1 MTQNSNKI
9 LVPIDFQE
17 PSLNALDHS
26 YELARLFDA
35 ELILLYVIEVTG
47 VFGKLRSPE
56 DYVNSVIKE
65 AREKFD
71 ELEKLAGSVSSK
83 ASVKVTTIIEKGK
96 PYDRIINTAIDND
109 VILIIMGKSGVLDAP
124 DRNFIG
130 SNTLNVI
137 REAPCPV
144 ITVKGD
150 KPMPEKF
157 ANILLPLDFTGHTKK
172 QVQKAIDLGG
182 YFGSSINI
190 ISVISR
196 ENKVTKLLKQVQM
209 NQVKN
214 AINRHGVRCHS
225 ELLYIDDKT
234 AAEEVIDYSM
244 KIDADLIIIMT
255 QQKKS
260 IIHYYVGSTALQIIQ
275 NSEIP
280 VLSIFPAAEFKPG
293 MVTSMVDPM
302 GLMRK
307 KDEE

>member
-26 YELARLFDA
+26 YEMARLFDA

-56 DYVNSVIKE
+56 EYLNNVIKE

-71 ELEKLAGSVSSK
+71 ELEKLSGSVSIK

-96 PYDRIINTAIDND
+96 PYDRIINTAVDND
-109 VILIIMGKSGVLDAP
+109 VILIIMGKSGVLDTP
-124 DRNFIG
+124 DRKFIG

-190 ISVISR
+190 ISVVTR

-214 AINRHGVRCHS
+214 AINRHGIRCHS
-225 ELLYIDDKT
+225 ELLYIDDKS

-244 KIDADLIIIMT
+244 KMDADLIIIMT

>member
-56 DYVNSVIKE
+56 GYVKNVIKE

-109 VILIIMGKSGVLDAP
+109 VILIIMGKSGVLDTP
-124 DRNFIG
+124 DRKFIG

-137 REAPCPV
+137 RDAPCPV

-190 ISVISR
+190 ISVVSR

-214 AINRHGVRCHS
+214 AINRHGIRCHS
-225 ELLYIDDKT
+225 ELLYIDDKS

-244 KIDADLIIIMT
+244 KMDADLIIIMT